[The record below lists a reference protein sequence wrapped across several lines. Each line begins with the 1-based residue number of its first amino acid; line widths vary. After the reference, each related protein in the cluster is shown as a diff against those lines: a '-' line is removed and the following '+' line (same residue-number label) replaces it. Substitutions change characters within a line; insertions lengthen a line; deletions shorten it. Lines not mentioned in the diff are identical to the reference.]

1 MNGWL
6 HGQSGSFSTLN
17 KMVDH
22 EWLVF
27 QLVIAPVIRWVLD
40 WVFIQPVI
48 VFSIWVKNNIYMFD
62 VIGFW
67 SDLLPVVA
75 VSYLLQLL
83 NGFGLGVHIASPC
96 IFYMGQN

>member
-1 MNGWL
+1 ML
-6 HGQSGSFSTLN
+6 
-17 KMVDH
+17 
-22 EWLVF
+22 
-27 QLVIAPVIRWVLD
+27 
-40 WVFIQPVI
+40 
-48 VFSIWVKNNIYMFD
+48 D

-96 IFYMGQN
+96 IFLYGSNMFDVIGFWSDLLPVIGGCFFYLG